1 MVQKKGSLPKEA
13 NDSLS
18 ELLGKLGI
26 ARLWQGIYNES
37 QRHYLS
43 GLYKE
48 EVVKGWCLSRLKA
61 SLRLNQ

>member
-1 MVQKKGSLPKEA
+1 MVQKKDSLPKEA

-48 EVVKGWCLSRLKA
+48 EVVI
-61 SLRLNQ
+61 